1 MEQKQVQNE
10 LASAFVNAFAEIDNV
25 VKNAANPHFGSN
37 YADLGAVL
45 DTVRPV
51 FAKNGLAVLMA
62 PGNLEGDRV
71 SLTWTLFHKSGQCIG
86 GQMQLPI
93 GSKNTA
99 QAAGSCITYMRR
111 YMLAA
116 LAGIAQ
122 VDDDGNAASASP
134 PHPKAGKP
142 AAVPTKAK
150 VVDTDPSIDMIELI
164 RGASDLGA
172 LEAYREQVAELG
184 LQQVADAYIA
194 KKKELKGAKK

>member
-10 LASAFVNAFAEIDNV
+10 LASAFVSAFAEIDNV

-51 FAKNGLAVLMA
+51 FARNGLAVLMA

-93 GSKNTA
+93 GQKNTA

-134 PHPKAGKP
+134 PHPKAAKP
-142 AAVPTKAK
+142 AARTVQA
-150 VVDTDPSIDMIELI
+150 DASTDLTTRI
-164 RGASDLGA
+164 GACSSLEA
-172 LEAYREQVAELG
+172 LEALKVEVAEVG
-184 LQQVADAYIA
+184 EQEVANAYIA
-194 KKKELKGAKK
+194 KKKELKGTKK